1 MRRTVP
7 GVVFV
12 ERSLSG
18 SDFDPV
24 CSFCQKKRS
33 DGNRRVIAGPDRV
46 YICDECVD
54 LCVEILEE
62 TRGLDWDGSTDARPR

>member
-1 MRRTVP
+1 MRREVP

-12 ERSLSG
+12 KRSVSG

-24 CSFCQKKRS
+24 CSFCHKKRS

-54 LCVEILEE
+54 LCVEIFEE
-62 TRGLDWDGSTDARPR
+62 ERKGVEGGRPA